1 MISELS
7 KNLEHICVLTEE
19 DHKVHSN
26 LQQAL
31 QSENRDDWI
40 KADVVELK
48 RLLDIDGVDMIR
60 HQDLPNVAQRPRQVV
75 RVFEHKSG
83 EGKGRR
89 IKAAFNGSKRKAT
102 VELTISYTDEVLKS
116 MREFTEKD
124 REDLIDAL
132 AEWNEVV
139 EPKELHPD
147 EVGLDSAR
155 YHNILNKLRAWE

>member
-1 MISELS
+1 MNV
-7 KNLEHICVLTEE
+7 K
-19 DHKVHSN
+19 
-26 LQQAL
+26 
-31 QSENRDDWI
+31 
-40 KADVVELK
+40 ELK
-48 RLLDIDGVDMIR
+48 EMLELADERSSV
-60 HQDLPNVAQRPRQVV
+60 
-75 RVFEHKSG
+75 VFELRDSRNNHNNFWEIRSDWQETG
-83 EGKGRR
+83 GYNPDELDY
-89 IKAAFNGSKRKAT
+89 FNGSKRKAT

>member
-1 MISELS
+1 MNV
-7 KNLEHICVLTEE
+7 K
-19 DHKVHSN
+19 
-26 LQQAL
+26 
-31 QSENRDDWI
+31 
-40 KADVVELK
+40 ELK
-48 RLLDIDGVDMIR
+48 EMLELADERSPV
-60 HQDLPNVAQRPRQVV
+60 
-75 RVFEHKSG
+75 VFELRDSRNNHNNFWEIRSDWQETG
-83 EGKGRR
+83 GYNPDELDY
-89 IKAAFNGSKRKAT
+89 FNGSKRKAT

>member
-1 MISELS
+1 MNV
-7 KNLEHICVLTEE
+7 K
-19 DHKVHSN
+19 
-26 LQQAL
+26 
-31 QSENRDDWI
+31 
-40 KADVVELK
+40 ELK
-48 RLLDIDGVDMIR
+48 EMLELADERSSV
-60 HQDLPNVAQRPRQVV
+60 
-75 RVFEHKSG
+75 VFELRDSRNNHNNFWEIRSDWQETG
-83 EGKGRR
+83 GYNPDELDY
-89 IKAAFNGSKRKAT
+89 FNGNKRKAT